1 MEEEI
6 SIPGPGITLEGRLIP
21 GTGLGGAVITHPHPL
36 FGGSMANNVVW
47 AAARALMAR
56 GMAALRFNF
65 RGVGRSTGTY
75 GDGVKEAE
83 DVATAMEFLKSRA
96 PGPYYLVGYSFGAA
110 VAGRALL
117 QGLGADGA
125 ILVAPPIAFMDMA
138 FLPQVPGLKLII
150 VGDRDELCPLPS
162 LRELLAAGPTPA
174 GAAAPAPPAEIRV
187 IQGTDHF
194 FGGAEELLFKIL
206 RDFPL

>member
-1 MEEEI
+1 MEEQVTI
-6 SIPGPGITLEGRLIP
+6 QGAGVTLEGVLVP
-21 GTGLGGAVITHPHPL
+21 GTASGGAVITHPHPL

-47 AAARALMAR
+47 AAACALASR

-75 GDGVKEAE
+75 GGGVEEAE
-83 DVATAMEFLKSRA
+83 DVAAALDFLKSRA

-117 QGLGADGA
+117 QGLSADGA
-125 ILVAPPIAFMDMA
+125 VLVAPPIAFMDMA

-150 VGDRDELCPLPS
+150 VGDRDELCPLTS
-162 LRELLAAGPTPA
+162 LRELLGAGPAPA
-174 GAAAPAPPAEIRV
+174 GDGPARPTEIRV
-187 IQGTDHF
+187 IEGTDHF
-194 FGGAEELLFKIL
+194 FRGAEELLFKIL
-206 RDFPL
+206 RDFPW